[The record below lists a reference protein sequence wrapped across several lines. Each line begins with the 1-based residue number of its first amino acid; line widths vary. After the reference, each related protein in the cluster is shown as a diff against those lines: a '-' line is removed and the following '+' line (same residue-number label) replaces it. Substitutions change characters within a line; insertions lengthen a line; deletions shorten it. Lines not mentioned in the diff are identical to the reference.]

1 MSDTANFR
9 KAKDG
14 FMASDHQSPLTD
26 EQRRDF
32 RGLNYYD
39 EDPALKL
46 ELKLEEFADQDT
58 IEMQTSTGD
67 VAMYVRASRSLSAE
81 SRLL

>member
-14 FMASDHQSPLTD
+14 FMATDHQSPLTD

-39 EDPALKL
+39 EDPA
-46 ELKLEEFADQDT
+46 LKLEEFADQDT

-67 VAMYVRASRSLSAE
+67 VAMYVRASRSLSTE